1 MVRSAGYPDS
11 GTKLVRGEP
20 EKHKTSERK
29 CYNRKKRK
37 VTRRALLFVLV
48 TAQPRP
54 RWPPAP
60 PIKVGG
66 RPAQSTRLRASNSW
80 RLCIDNN
87 GGRRGTRVT
96 TGQIGLPL
104 PSLWTCPCQMACL
117 CVPAFSYHRRPNS
130 VHTGNFRVLLQHAVN
145 DRVRISHHAP

>member
-1 MVRSAGYPDS
+1 MCLCASLFLPFVRL
-11 GTKLVRGEP
+11 GTVRPCRLGVGFR
-20 EKHKTSERK
+20 TS
-29 CYNRKKRK
+29 
-37 VTRRALLFVLV
+37 
-48 TAQPRP
+48 RP
-54 RWPPAP
+54 RRGARCWPGAASQLCELIRECRCPTLSLNCP
-60 PIKVGG
+60 LCIDF
-66 RPAQSTRLRASNSW
+66 RLRASNSW

-117 CVPAFSYHRRPNS
+117 CVPAFSYHRRPNA

-145 DRVRISHHAP
+145 DTVRISHHAP